1 MKKTYIYIYTNIY
14 ILHSKNSA
22 LPVFANKPL
31 HETHRC
37 SNSPFQSGVSLDI
50 QPQDVFHRLKAWR
63 LYLVLLKKSGRL
75 RPFSCFSWGSRWMGK
90 IFEKPPF
97 GCTKNLGKKQDQLP
111 INWCRIVSILDNL
124 KLRYY
129 VMSPSSKS
137 VILLSKSLGPFSGG
151 HHQNSHHPGCQDPDP
166 LLHNGW
172 GSYQTWVPWRRS
184 SPATWWPPLPRC
196 PCDRDE
202 PACWSTTD
210 ATTLHYQLESFKQL
224 SQASFQ
230 ALPCTRCFSHL
241 GFAGE

>member
-22 LPVFANKPL
+22 LPVFAKQTPPWNHPVFKL
-31 HETHRC
+31 ALSVRC
-37 SNSPFQSGVSLDI
+37 FFGHSAAGCVPPAEGLEIIPRSLEEVRAS
-50 QPQDVFHRLKAWR
+50 Q
-63 LYLVLLKKSGRL
+63 VLL
-75 RPFSCFSWGSRWMGK
+75 SCFSWGSRPDGQNFWS
-90 IFEKPPF
+90 KPPF
-97 GCTKNLGKKQDQLP
+97 GCTNKFEGKKQDQLP

-137 VILLSKSLGPFSGG
+137 VILLSKSLGPFPGG

-196 PCDRDE
+196 PCDRGR
-202 PACWSTTD
+202 SSMLKHHGS
-210 ATTLHYQLESFKQL
+210 TLHYQLESFK
-224 SQASFQ
+224 
-230 ALPCTRCFSHL
+230 
-241 GFAGE
+241 

>member
-1 MKKTYIYIYTNIY
+1 MKKTYIYIIV
-14 ILHSKNSA
+14 LSRF
-22 LPVFANKPL
+22 LPNKPL
-31 HETHRC
+31 HETKPVFKLALSVRC
-37 SNSPFQSGVSLDI
+37 FFGHSAAGCVPPAEGLEIIPRSLEEVRASQAFQLLQLRQQTWWAKFLKNHLLDV
-50 QPQDVFHRLKAWR
+50 P
-63 LYLVLLKKSGRL
+63 
-75 RPFSCFSWGSRWMGK
+75 K
-90 IFEKPPF
+90 IWEK
-97 GCTKNLGKKQDQLP
+97 NRISYP